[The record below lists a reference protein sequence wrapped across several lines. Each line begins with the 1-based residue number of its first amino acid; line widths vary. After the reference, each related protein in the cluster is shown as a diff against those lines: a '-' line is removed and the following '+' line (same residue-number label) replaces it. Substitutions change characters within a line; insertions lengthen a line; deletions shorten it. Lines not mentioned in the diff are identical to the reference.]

1 MAGLKVLRTVVCW
14 DEKWVVVMAEK
25 TVECLG
31 GCLVASW
38 AQKKVGCLELSLVG
52 WMDETTVVH
61 WVSWLVV
68 ERVAMLAV
76 WWG

>member
-1 MAGLKVLRTVVCW
+1 MVGLKVSRMVACW
-14 DEKWVVVMAEK
+14 DKKLVVVMAEK

-52 WMDETTVVH
+52 WMDETTVAH
-61 WVSWLVV
+61 LVS
-68 ERVAMLAV
+68 
-76 WWG
+76 